1 MEVIIIITKEV
12 ADQAEA
18 ETFAQQTR
26 SFIANN
32 PPLNNPDLK
41 INIETRNNINQE

>member
-18 ETFAQQTR
+18 EQFANQTKTF
-26 SFIANN
+26 IKNN
-32 PPLNNPDLK
+32 PPLNDPSIK
-41 INIETRNNINQE
+41 INIESRDKLE